1 MIVLLG
7 DTGLLKLRNRAS
19 RFHGFD
25 GSSLEGVHQNFICDT
40 CFDISTFAEDVLA
53 DPDTLANI
61 IDYVN
66 VSLCNPLSS
75 FQEEVIISFQNSQKY
90 SVFSKLPNYYK
101 FFQNSSKYSSFF
113 KICKYPSDPEIPSL

>member
-7 DTGLLKLRNRAS
+7 DTGFLNLRDKSS
-19 RFHGFD
+19 RFNGFD
-25 GSSLEGVHQNFICDT
+25 VSSLEGVRQNFLCDT

-90 SVFSKLPNYYK
+90 SVCSKLPNYYK
-101 FFQNSSKYSSFF
+101 YF
-113 KICKYPSDPEIPSL
+113 